1 MKKKKGLIVDII
13 ERERFGLEY
22 VVCSTA
28 RSDRERRIELA
39 GY

>member
-22 VVCSTA
+22 VVVVVLQLEA
-28 RSDRERRIELA
+28 IERGE
-39 GY
+39 